1 MCVCVSFRLRGL
13 APQQVDPSR
22 GKLGGCSTGGG
33 QELRVRTYGGVM
45 EVCVL
50 SGYGSVQRVP
60 GSGVGGKTVVS
71 GKHTTRKE
79 LVSRHE

>member
-33 QELRVRTYGGVM
+33 QELRVRTYGEVM

-50 SGYGSVQRVP
+50 SG
-60 GSGVGGKTVVS
+60 
-71 GKHTTRKE
+71 
-79 LVSRHE
+79 